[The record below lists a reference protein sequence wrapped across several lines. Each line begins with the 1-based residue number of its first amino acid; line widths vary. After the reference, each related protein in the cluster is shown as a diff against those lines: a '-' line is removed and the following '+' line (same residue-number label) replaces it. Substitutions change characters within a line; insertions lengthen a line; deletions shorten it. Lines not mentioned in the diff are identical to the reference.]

1 MDRSREPDQAP
12 VVLRP
17 KKRTELAALA
27 LSLVFVVAGA
37 LLGADGSLLGW
48 LGVVFFGLCA
58 IVFAVTLLP
67 GAAYLRLEHSGFVVC
82 SLFRADRL
90 RHWDEVQGFRA
101 YDLPGGV
108 RHVGFDFAPG
118 AQPTGSELAKR
129 LARVEGALPNT
140 YGMRAEDLAGL
151 MNRWREEC
159 LRPTGAGRA
168 RSA

>member
-1 MDRSREPDQAP
+1 MARSLEPDRAP

-17 KKRTELAALA
+17 KKRSELTRLA
-27 LSLVFVVAGA
+27 LSLVFVAVGA
-37 LLGADGSLLGW
+37 LLGVSGSLLGW
-48 LGVVFFGLCA
+48 LAVAFFGLCA

-67 GAAYLRLEHSGFVVC
+67 GAAYLRLERSGFAVC
-82 SLFRADRL
+82 SLLRSDRL
-90 RHWDEVQGFRA
+90 WRWDEVQGFRT

-129 LARVEGALPNT
+129 LARVEGALPST
-140 YGMRAEDLAGL
+140 YGLPAEDLAGL
-151 MNRWREEC
+151 MNRWREQC
-159 LRPTGAGRA
+159 LQPTEAGSA

>member
-1 MDRSREPDQAP
+1 MDRSLEPDQAP

-17 KKRTELAALA
+17 RKRTELAGLA
-27 LSLVFVVAGA
+27 LSLVFVALGV
-37 LLGADGSLLGW
+37 LLGADGSLVGW
-48 LGVVFFGLCA
+48 LTVGFFGLCA

-67 GAAYLRLEHSGFVVC
+67 GAAYLRLERSGFVVC
-82 SLFRADRL
+82 SLFRPDRL
-90 RHWDEVQGFRA
+90 RRWDEVQGFRA

-129 LARVEGALPNT
+129 LTRVEGALPST
-140 YGMRAEDLAGL
+140 YGLRAEDLAGL
-151 MNRWREEC
+151 LNRWREQC
-159 LRPTGAGRA
+159 LRPTEAGPI